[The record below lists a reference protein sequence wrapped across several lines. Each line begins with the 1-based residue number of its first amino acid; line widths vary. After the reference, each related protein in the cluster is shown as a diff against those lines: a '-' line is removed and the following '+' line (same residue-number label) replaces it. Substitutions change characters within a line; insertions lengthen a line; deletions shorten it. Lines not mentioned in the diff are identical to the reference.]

1 MPLPFS
7 GNPLF
12 SSDDLRQDEIELKK
26 LKCRKDA
33 LFLPYFKY
41 DPATT
46 ESGDFFWIPWSTV
59 QSVASNPD
67 GAIFLGLTE
76 DGSPR
81 FAIDIGDSLEYWNH
95 FTSSGFQGFRSVAA
109 LLADA
114 RTAIAAQAR
123 SILKWIADHL
133 FCSRC
138 GFSNSVSFG
147 GYRLECTNSTCGALS
162 FPRIDP
168 VVIIM
173 ITSRDNRKCLLG
185 RGHNYPEKIISPLAG
200 FMEPGESIEDA
211 IQREVREEVGL
222 PCADIRFWGNQPWP
236 FPSSLMLGCFATAVT
251 DQIQLNHAELAFADW
266 FTRTEL
272 EQIFNQSEGDRI
284 FPEAISISY
293 HMMRAWMEG

>member
-95 FTSSGFQGFRSVAA
+95 FTSS
-109 LLADA
+109 
-114 RTAIAAQAR
+114 
-123 SILKWIADHL
+123 
-133 FCSRC
+133 
-138 GFSNSVSFG
+138 
-147 GYRLECTNSTCGALS
+147 
-162 FPRIDP
+162 
-168 VVIIM
+168 
-173 ITSRDNRKCLLG
+173 ITQ
-185 RGHNYPEKIISPLAG
+185 HW
-200 FMEPGESIEDA
+200 
-211 IQREVREEVGL
+211 Q
-222 PCADIRFWGNQPWP
+222 
-236 FPSSLMLGCFATAVT
+236 
-251 DQIQLNHAELAFADW
+251 
-266 FTRTEL
+266 TR
-272 EQIFNQSEGDRI
+272 
-284 FPEAISISY
+284 
-293 HMMRAWMEG
+293 